1 VKGSNAA
8 FEMLVSGMMTQ
19 LKKVEDDSFLPV
31 DIRPNGRPLFGYGG
45 TSRARR
51 SGTRFYSVLNCGRVA
66 SKGNPVSC
74 DNR

>member
-31 DIRPNGRPLFGYGG
+31 DIRPNG
-45 TSRARR
+45 
-51 SGTRFYSVLNCGRVA
+51 
-66 SKGNPVSC
+66 
-74 DNR
+74 